1 MKSRAIG
8 KHESGVTR
16 AGGVIMTK
24 ARQAGAA
31 PGVLYV
37 GIDVAKDKL
46 DVFADGLFE
55 GVVEN
60 TKKGV
65 GRLVRTIRKAAGSQA
80 EVRFAIESTGNYGL
94 FVQLELERL
103 HQKVCVLNPFRI
115 RHYAIGRGVLA
126 KTDRIDARMIRL
138 YAVESGCEPTP
149 APTRARLTLRDLI
162 RTRGLL
168 VKVRT
173 MIQTFLKLPLIGRT
187 SRSILGEVVRF
198 VQTRIARLD
207 REIAAVMKDDPRIDQ
222 VAGALENIPGVGA
235 VTSTTIAT
243 LVPELGSLGRRQAAS
258 QAGLAPIP
266 RESGSFKGSRTIG
279 GGRAD
284 VRRALFMAALVAKR
298 WNPTIKAFYDRLVHE
313 RKKKPKVALAACM
326 RKLFVHM
333 DRVAARLDAGTEGH
347 AS

>member
-1 MKSRAIG
+1 M
-8 KHESGVTR
+8 
-16 AGGVIMTK
+16 
-24 ARQAGAA
+24 
-31 PGVLYV
+31 
-37 GIDVAKDKL
+37 
-46 DVFADGLFE
+46 
-55 GVVEN
+55 
-60 TKKGV
+60 
-65 GRLVRTIRKAAGSQA
+65 
-80 EVRFAIESTGNYGL
+80 RFAIESTGNYGL

-258 QAGLAPIP
+258 LAGLAPMQELPLPYDGPEFDQPLLIFAGLADQKIGLIIDALKKYERCTFP
-266 RESGSFKGSRTIG
+266 LKAVMTETSRKW
-279 GGRAD
+279 
-284 VRRALFMAALVAKR
+284 AAAYAFIH
-298 WNPTIKAFYDRLVHE
+298 IKAEHE
-313 RKKKPKVALAACM
+313 SLHPQ
-326 RKLFVHM
+326 
-333 DRVAARLDAGTEGH
+333 
-347 AS
+347 

>member
-1 MKSRAIG
+1 MKSRANS
-8 KHESGVTR
+8 KHESGAAC
-16 AGGVIMTK
+16 AGGVTMTN

-65 GRLVRTIRKAAGSQA
+65 GRLVRTIRKAAGRQA

-103 HQKVCVLNPFRI
+103 HQKVCVLNPFRV
-115 RHYAIGRGVLA
+115 RHYAMGRGVLA
-126 KTDRIDARMIRL
+126 KTDRIDARIIRL

-149 APTRARLTLRDLI
+149 APTQARLALRDLI

-173 MIQTFLKLPLIGRT
+173 MIQTFLKLPLLGRT
-187 SRSILGEVVRF
+187 SRTVLGEVVRF

-207 REIAAVMKDDPRIDQ
+207 REITAVMKDDPRIDQ

-235 VTSTTIAT
+235 VTATTIAT
-243 LVPELGSLGRRQAAS
+243 LVPELGTLGRSQAAAL
-258 QAGLAPIP
+258 AGLAPIP
-266 RESGSFKGSRTIG
+266 RESGKFKGARTIG

-284 VRRALFMAALVAKR
+284 VRRALYMAAFVAKR
-298 WNPTIKAFYDRLVHE
+298 WDPELKAVYDRLVSKG
-313 RKKKPKVALAACM
+313 KKSKVALVACM
-326 RKLFVHM
+326 RKMFIHM
-333 DRVAARLDAGTEGH
+333 DRVVARLDADTQEH